1 MQSLETL
8 ALVASVVMPLW
19 NIPLI
24 VRIVQ
29 RKSSADLSFAWF
41 FGVWGCIVLMLPW
54 GVMTKDVVLR
64 AFTFVNFFL
73 FSGVGIAMLKYRKG

>member
-1 MQSLETL
+1 
-8 ALVASVVMPLW
+8 MPLW

-29 RKSSADLSFAWF
+29 RKSSKDLSFAWF
-41 FGVWGCIVLMLPW
+41 FGVWGCILLMLPW
-54 GVMTKDVVLR
+54 AVVTKDVVLK
-64 AFTFVNFFL
+64 AFSFVNFVL